1 MTIFL
6 GTSNDDILNGAGQ
19 ADIILGFSGDD
30 MLLGMGGNDILGG
43 NSGDDTLLGGDD
55 NDVLNG
61 GRDNDLLVGG
71 RGQDNLNSGRGDNN
85 ILIGDGGSRLFAL
98 TDNNLLVA
106 FDSDRPNQA
115 ATIQLTGI
123 NGTLVGVDFRPANG
137 QLFGVTNT
145 NQVYIIDP
153 KTGATTLVS
162 NNPIPFTLNGK
173 SFGVDF
179 NPNPDRIRVVSDA
192 DQNLRLNPATGGLG
206 LNPNGT
212 VAIDGTLAYAPGD
225 DNVNQNPNI
234 VAAGYTNSVAPSPD
248 VANRRTT
255 LYEIDTNL
263 DILVT
268 QGSPNFLTGDPNTP
282 VSPNTGQLF
291 TVGSLGVDFIGDAGL
306 DIFSLNPGNPNNS
319 FNIAYAVDGS
329 TLYSIDL
336 TSGAATNLGTVGN
349 GSFNLIGVAATNAL
363 ESEGAA
369 NDRLTGASGNETLI
383 GGVGNDIL
391 TGGAGADSFGFSSP
405 ANGIDTIA
413 DFSVDDDTIF
423 VSASG
428 FGGGLVAGATI
439 TADQFV
445 IGSSA
450 VDASDRFIYN
460 STNGAI
466 FFDVDGVGGAT
477 QVQLAFLS
485 PGLDLTNEGI
495 FVTP

>member
-1 MTIFL
+1 MTIIL
-6 GTSNDDILNGAGQ
+6 GTPDNDILNGAGQ
-19 ADIILGFSGDD
+19 SDLISGLSGDD
-30 MLLGMGGNDILGG
+30 MLSGMGGNDTLRG
-43 NSGDDTLLGGDD
+43 NSDDDTLLGG
-55 NDVLNG
+55 N
-61 GRDNDLLVGG
+61 DNDLLVGG
-71 RGQDNLNSGRGDNN
+71 SANDLLVGGRDLDTLNGGREDD
-85 ILIGDGGSRLFAL
+85 ILIGDGGVRLL
-98 TDNNLLVA
+98 GLSNNNMLVA
-106 FDSDRPNQA
+106 FEPDRPGQA
-115 ATIQLTGI
+115 NAIQVTGI
-123 NGTLVGVDFRPANG
+123 NGTLVGIDFRPANG

-145 NQVYIIDP
+145 NQVYTISP
-153 KTGATTLVS
+153 TTGAATLVS
-162 NNPIPFTLNGK
+162 NNPIPFTLNGN

-179 NPNPDRIRVVSDA
+179 NPNPDRIRLVSDA

-212 VAIDGTLAYAPGD
+212 VAIDGTLAYAPND

-248 VANRRTT
+248 AANRRTT
-255 LYEIDTNL
+255 LYEIDSNL

-282 VSPNTGQLF
+282 ISPNTGQLF
-291 TVGSLGVDFIGDAGL
+291 TVGSLGVDFIGDAGF

-336 TSGAATNLGTVGN
+336 SSGAATNLGTVGN
-349 GSFNLIGVAATNAL
+349 GSFDLIGVAATNAL
-363 ESEGAA
+363 ESAGAA
-369 NDRLTGASGNETLI
+369 NDLLTGADGFDTLI
-383 GGVGNDIL
+383 GGVGNDTL

-405 ANGIDTIA
+405 ANGVDTIA

-439 TADQFV
+439 SADQFV

-450 VDASDRFIYN
+450 VDASDRLIYN
-460 STNGAI
+460 RTNGAI
-466 FFDVDGVGGAT
+466 FFDVDGVGGVA
-477 QVQLAFLS
+477 QVQLAVLS
-485 PGLDLTNEGI
+485 PAILFG
-495 FVTP
+495 